1 MVETKYSRTISLTG
15 SSIEFLKPH
24 RQQQSIK
31 MKHISQ
37 NDMVIS
43 FWFYSNKTTKLAI
56 KQKKRRHPMLI
67 PTLAIIIKMKRTV
80 NPKPMPFWC
89 KNSPNTKKNTHSH
102 TNRRIGLLGPMEDLR
117 LSIENSIFLVE
128 HNGTNNC
135 CFVCSHLNVK
145 PYYDVVT
152 VATMSLNEQQ
162 W

>member
-56 KQKKRRHPMLI
+56 KQKTKTFNANSNIGHNNKNETNGKSETYAILMQKFSQHKKKHSLTHKPSHWTIGSNGGFTAFDREQHFSCRTQRH
-67 PTLAIIIKMKRTV
+67 K
-80 NPKPMPFWC
+80 
-89 KNSPNTKKNTHSH
+89 
-102 TNRRIGLLGPMEDLR
+102 
-117 LSIENSIFLVE
+117 
-128 HNGTNNC
+128 
-135 CFVCSHLNVK
+135 
-145 PYYDVVT
+145 
-152 VATMSLNEQQ
+152 
-162 W
+162 

>member
-1 MVETKYSRTISLTG
+1 
-15 SSIEFLKPH
+15 
-24 RQQQSIK
+24 

-43 FWFYSNKTTKLAI
+43 FWFYSNKTTKLTI
-56 KQKKRRHPMLI
+56 KQKTKTFNANSNIGHNNKNE
-67 PTLAIIIKMKRTV
+67 TNGKSETYAILMQK
-80 NPKPMPFWC
+80 F
-89 KNSPNTKKNTHSH
+89 SQHKKNTHSH